1 LSLEEEQMRLFTN
14 LIPRSP
20 SPASSEAYIKL
31 QRKLEEYANNPHVLH
46 ALIRRVSPRST
57 ALRVEALEKHT
68 LKLLQSYER
77 WQYGLFVGD
86 RRAESKCNTL
96 ESRIAGNMAEA
107 RRLVFLVQC
116 RKFWRYV
123 STIRIQRTMLRL
135 LYVPRPGGVPRISR
149 ALLAE
154 GYMTIGDG
162 DPDDE

>member
-1 LSLEEEQMRLFTN
+1 MRLFTN

-20 SPASSEAYIKL
+20 SPTSSEAYVKL
-31 QRKLEEYANNPHVLH
+31 QRKLEEYGNNPRVLH
-46 ALIRRVSPRST
+46 ALIRRTSPRST
-57 ALRVEALEKHT
+57 ALRVEALEKYT
-68 LKLLQSYER
+68 LKMLQSYER
-77 WQYGLFVGD
+77 WQYGLYVGD
-86 RRAESKCNTL
+86 PRAESKCDTL
-96 ESRIAGNMAEA
+96 ASRIAGNMAEA